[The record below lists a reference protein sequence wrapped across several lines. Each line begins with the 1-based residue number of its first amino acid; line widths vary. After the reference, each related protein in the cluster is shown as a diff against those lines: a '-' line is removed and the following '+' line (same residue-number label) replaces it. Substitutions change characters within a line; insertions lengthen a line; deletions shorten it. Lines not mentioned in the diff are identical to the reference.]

1 MKKQMKFI
9 SLIGTA
15 VLLLAAV
22 FATTSCKQNDDDNKS
37 GGSSAVA
44 VIKSEDGNATLNV
57 LTFDKATG
65 KGTCKVDG
73 PAGYWMTGDFETD
86 GTQVTLKNT
95 KDSMGNKGTFD
106 KNYPVS
112 SEKKVTIGGFVFNIS
127 KLFS

>member
-22 FATTSCKQNDDDNKS
+22 FATTSCKQNDDDNKG

-65 KGTCKVDG
+65 KGTFKVDG
-73 PAGYWMTGDFETD
+73 PAGVWIGGDFEAST
-86 GTQVTLKNT
+86 TQVTLKNT
-95 KDSMGNKGTFD
+95 KNNLPGGLNLDGPH
-106 KNYPVS
+106 PVS
-112 SEKKVTIGGFVFNIS
+112 SDKKVTIGGFVFNIS

>member
-22 FATTSCKQNDDDNKS
+22 FATTSCKQNDDDNKG

-73 PAGYWMTGDFETD
+73 PAGYWMTGNFETD

-95 KDSMGNKGTFD
+95 KDSKGNKGTYD
-106 KNYPVS
+106 MSYPVVAN
-112 SEKKVTIGGFVFNIS
+112 KVTIGGFVFNIS